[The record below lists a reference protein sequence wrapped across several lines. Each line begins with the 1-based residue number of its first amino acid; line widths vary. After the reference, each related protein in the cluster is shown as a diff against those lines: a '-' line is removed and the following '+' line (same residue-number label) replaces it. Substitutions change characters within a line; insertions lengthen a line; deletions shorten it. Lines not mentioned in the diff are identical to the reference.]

1 MPFIKFLGELQEKYG
16 LKKYNQNTNLEA
28 LLNDILDPDEVNN
41 KYLNVLVNGKNIG
54 KEKNLT
60 LKEDDIVTIYII
72 GGTGYP
78 GG

>member
-60 LKEDDIVTIYII
+60 LKEDDTVTIYII